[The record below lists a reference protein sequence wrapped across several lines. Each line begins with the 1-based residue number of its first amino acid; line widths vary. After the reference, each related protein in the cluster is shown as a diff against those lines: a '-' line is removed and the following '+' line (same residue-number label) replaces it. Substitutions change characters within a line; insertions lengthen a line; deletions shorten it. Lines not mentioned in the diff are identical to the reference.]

1 MTMGTRIIADLYRD
15 SVALMQISSTVSQL
29 DGVSQAS
36 CIMATPANL
45 ELLHE
50 AGLLSEDPGALLNE
64 VLIAVE
70 ADNDDSLARA
80 LDAAEAELRAEP
92 VTATPGAE
100 QSEPLRS
107 VEMALDAHVGA
118 NLALI
123 ATPGPFATAEATKAL
138 HLGLNVMMFS
148 DNVPVED
155 EIALKT
161 RAERDGLMVMGPDCG
176 TAIVDG
182 APLGFANVVRR
193 GDIGIIAASG
203 TGLQQ
208 VSCLI
213 DATGCGISQAI
224 GTGGR
229 DLSAQVGGRTT
240 IRAMRALADDPDTGV
255 IVMISK
261 PPAPDVAAAIL
272 DLAAQAGKP
281 VIASLLGFPPG
292 DATVSGITFADTLES
307 AALLAVAASR
317 DGTQL
322 SFDET
327 VAAPEPARGRKYLR
341 ALYSGGTLC
350 YEALS
355 MLGGRFDGVHSNT
368 SYDTT
373 QTLNDPW
380 SSAGHTVLDLG
391 DDVFTRGRPHPM
403 IDHRLRNERLL
414 AEAADPETAVIL
426 FDVVLGHGSH
436 EDPVAAMAPS
446 LAQIREEHG
455 DDGPVLL
462 GFVCGTQADPQG
474 LARQKKGLAD
484 LGVVLAENNAQ
495 AVRTAG
501 GMLEGSQ

>member
-15 SVALMQISSTVSQL
+15 SVALMQISSTVTQL
-29 DGVSQAS
+29 EGVTQAS
-36 CIMATPANL
+36 CIMATPTNL

-50 AGLLSEDPGALLNE
+50 AGLLSEDPGARPNE

-70 ADNDDSLARA
+70 AENDDALALA

-92 VTATPGAE
+92 SSGAPGLE
-100 QSEPLRS
+100 QSEPPRS
-107 VEMALDAHVGA
+107 VEMALDAQIGA

-123 ATPGPFATAEATKAL
+123 ATPGPFATAEAMKAL
-138 HLGLNVMMFS
+138 HLGLNVLMFS

-155 EIALKT
+155 EIALKSL
-161 RAERDGLMVMGPDCG
+161 ADRDGLMVMGPDCG

-208 VSCLI
+208 VSCLV
-213 DATGCGISQAI
+213 DAAGCGVSQAI

-229 DLSAQVGGRTT
+229 DLSAQVSGRTT
-240 IRAMRALADDPDTGV
+240 IRAMRALADDPETRV
-255 IVMISK
+255 IVLISK
-261 PPAPDVAAAIL
+261 PPAPDVATAVL

-281 VIASLLGFPPG
+281 VIACLLGFQPG
-292 DATVSGITFADTLES
+292 NATAPGIAFADTLET
-307 AALLAVAASR
+307 AALLAVAASQ
-317 DGTQL
+317 DGAQI

-327 VAAPEPARGRKYLR
+327 IAAPEPAPGRQYLR
-341 ALYSGGTLC
+341 ALYSGGTFC
-350 YEALS
+350 YEALT
-355 MLGGRFDGVHSNT
+355 MLGARFDGVHSNT
-368 SYDTT
+368 SYATT

-414 AEAADPETAVIL
+414 AEAEDPETAVIL

-436 EDPVAAMAPS
+436 EDPVAAMTPA
-446 LAQIREEHG
+446 LARIREQNG
-455 DDGPVLL
+455 DDGPVIL
-462 GFVCGTQADPQG
+462 GFVCGTDADPQG
-474 LARQKKGLAD
+474 QARQKQGLAE

-501 GMLEGSQ
+501 GLLEKSR